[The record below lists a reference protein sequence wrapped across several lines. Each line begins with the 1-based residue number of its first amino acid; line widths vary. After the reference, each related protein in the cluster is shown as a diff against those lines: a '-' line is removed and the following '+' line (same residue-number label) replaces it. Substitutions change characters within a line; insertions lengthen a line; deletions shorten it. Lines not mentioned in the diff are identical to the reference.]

1 MNKGTKVSDS
11 SPFKGEQEGVRA
23 IILAA
28 GTASRLRPL
37 TSHTPKCLLKVGER
51 TLLQRSI
58 DALIKA
64 GIREFVIVTG
74 YLHEQI
80 ENFVRKTYQDSLP
93 LREGRG
99 GSFRFIHNK
108 DYETTNNIYSL
119 WLARP
124 EAEGQEVLLLDSD
137 LLYDGQIIER
147 VLADKHDNVLTLI
160 RHELGE
166 EEMKVVIDAE
176 GSIVEIS
183 KTCDPA
189 IAAGESLGIE
199 RMGKAYTTALY
210 KELEVMKTLS
220 NFCPPSLTLPN
231 CSASNRQLPLKGEE
245 HKASPLRGGLVGSG
259 GWENSFYELAFQR
272 LIAQGHTYS
281 VLDVTDLFSCEL
293 DTVEDF
299 ENAKERIPADLF

>member
-1 MNKGTKVSDS
+1 MNRGTKVTDS
-11 SPFKGEQEGVRA
+11 SPFKGNQVGVRA

-51 TLLQRSI
+51 TLLQRSM

-220 NFCPPSLTLPN
+220 NS
-231 CSASNRQLPLKGEE
+231 PLKGEE

>member
-1 MNKGTKVSDS
+1 MNRGTKVTDS
-11 SPFKGEQEGVRA
+11 SPFKGDQVGVRA

-51 TLLQRSI
+51 TLLQRSM

-64 GIREFVIVTG
+64 GIREFCIVTG
-74 YLHEQI
+74 YLHEMI
-80 ENFVRKTYQDSLP
+80 EDFVRKQYADSINVTYIYN
-93 LREGRG
+93 EV
-99 GSFRFIHNK
+99 
-108 DYETTNNIYSL
+108 YETTNNIYSL

-137 LLYDGQIIER
+137 LLYDPRIVER
-147 VLADKHDNVLTLI
+147 VLADKHGNVLTLI

-189 IAAGESLGIE
+189 LAAGESLGIE

-220 NFCPPSLTLPN
+220 NS
-231 CSASNRQLPLKGEE
+231 PLKGEE

>member
-1 MNKGTKVSDS
+1 MNKGTKVSVS

-37 TSHTPKCLLKVGER
+37 TSNTPKCLLKVGER
-51 TLLQRSI
+51 TLLQRSM

-80 ENFVRKTYQDSLP
+80 EDFVRKTYQDSLP

-137 LLYDGQIIER
+137 LLYDGQIVER
-147 VLADKHDNVLTLI
+147 VLADKHENVLTLI

-166 EEMKVVIDAE
+166 EEMKVVIDPPLPSLKERETLDVEASSLRGSLE
-176 GSIVEIS
+176 GSIIEIS

-189 IAAGESLGIE
+189 SAAGESLGIE

-210 KELEVMKTLS
+210 KELDTMM
-220 NFCPPSLTLPN
+220 N
-231 CSASNRQLPLKGEE
+231 EE
-245 HKASPLRGGLVGSG
+245 HL
-259 GWENSFYELAFQR
+259 ENKFYELAFLR
-272 LIAQGHTYS
+272 LIQKGFTFS

-299 ENAKERIPADLF
+299 ENAKQRIPSHLY

>member
-93 LREGRG
+93 LSEGRG

-147 VLADKHDNVLTLI
+147 VLADKHENVLTLI

-220 NFCPPSLTLPN
+220 NS
-231 CSASNRQLPLKGEE
+231 PLKGEE